1 MNHIKA
7 HNIGFLTE
15 KWNVRKQNTRQ
26 LSEDITEAWNKEG
39 LGVDPSIDFYGPKAT
54 FMYDKNETVSDQAI
68 IAGARWFMNE
78 TAENNGSKDIGD
90 EDITKN
96 WQEHQIIDWI
106 ENNFENGLDGLISDG
121 NDYVPKPK
129 VVREKWNV
137 KPLNEMEGKVSAVDV
152 RLNTKTDKIE
162 FYNEDTGQ
170 IWELDSHM
178 DLHTIIEKLETI
190 KVNLYDQ
197 RHEDPNLYNHAGMD
211 PNPNSGWDYH

>member
-137 KPLNEMEGKVSAVDV
+137 KPLNEMEGHDNENLMLVLEHVFLGERSDIQIEDSGPKPKQ
-152 RLNTKTDKIE
+152 RLGLPLIFAGIE
-162 FYNEDTGQ
+162 SINF
-170 IWELDSHM
+170 
-178 DLHTIIEKLETI
+178 
-190 KVNLYDQ
+190 
-197 RHEDPNLYNHAGMD
+197 
-211 PNPNSGWDYH
+211 